1 MKDLKTFFFSIT
13 LAHLSDVVV
22 GAPYEDNE
30 RGAVYIYNGYKDG
43 LWPRHSLKIL
53 ARTLDESLLGFGAS
67 FSNEMDMNRDNING
81 MLP

>member
-1 MKDLKTFFFSIT
+1 M
-13 LAHLSDVVV
+13 
-22 GAPYEDNE
+22 
-30 RGAVYIYNGYKDG
+30 YIYNGYKDG